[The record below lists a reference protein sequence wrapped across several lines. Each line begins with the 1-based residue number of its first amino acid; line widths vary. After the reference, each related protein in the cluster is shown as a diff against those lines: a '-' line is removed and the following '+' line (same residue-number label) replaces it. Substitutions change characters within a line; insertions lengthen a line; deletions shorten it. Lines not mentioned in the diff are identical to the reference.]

1 MADTTEIDD
10 TESPKKSKL
19 PIIIGLVT
27 TLIGAGAGLF
37 IAKSGLLNSSN
48 AEPVIEEAQ
57 NQTAPSATIANL
69 AFVPLDPIIVSF
81 SEGENRRLLR
91 FVGSLE
97 VSPDAV
103 DEVEILKPRITD
115 ILNGYLRALEL
126 EDFEEPAAL
135 LRIRSQLLHRVMIVA
150 GEDRIRDLLI
160 IEFVIN

>member
-1 MADTTEIDD
+1 
-10 TESPKKSKL
+10 
-19 PIIIGLVT
+19 
-27 TLIGAGAGLF
+27 
-37 IAKSGLLNSSN
+37 
-48 AEPVIEEAQ
+48 
-57 NQTAPSATIANL
+57 
-69 AFVPLDPIIVSF
+69 
-81 SEGENRRLLR
+81 LR

-103 DEVEILKPRITD
+103 GEVEILKPRITD